1 MILTLNEGTRDQ
13 AEIKFVDE
21 IYSQFIF
28 AMSLCA
34 MSPEAWQLELGTSNM
49 IPGTCFSNLP
59 LIHL

>member
-1 MILTLNEGTRDQ
+1 MAASGFPNVMILTLNEGTRDQ

-34 MSPEAWQLELGTSNM
+34 MSPEA
-49 IPGTCFSNLP
+49 
-59 LIHL
+59 